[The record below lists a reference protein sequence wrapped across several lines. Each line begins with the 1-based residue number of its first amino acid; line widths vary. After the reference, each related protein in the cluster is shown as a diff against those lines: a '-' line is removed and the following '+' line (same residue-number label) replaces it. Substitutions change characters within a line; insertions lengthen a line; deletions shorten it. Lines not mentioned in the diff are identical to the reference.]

1 MKIGFD
7 AASPSVPATYSQ
19 HLAKLLVKYAPQ
31 HEYVVDV
38 KPDEGVDVYHSCKL
52 TLPLSVRMQGAR
64 SVITVTN
71 LNFLRYPHMYSFFD
85 RMVRLRMYRYTC
97 RTADCLITLNR
108 RTKEELS
115 ERLRIDERKI
125 KVCLPLAVHPPVE
138 NSNEKQAETIRRKY
152 ELPRRFVL
160 MIGVME
166 PRHNLLDA
174 VEAMLEI
181 PEDIG
186 LVICGRKTPYSD
198 FLMGYARTAGI
209 ASRVEFVYE
218 PTPADLPVLFRM
230 AEAFVYIPDASA
242 EASILPV
249 AEALRSGIPLVL
261 SDIPV
266 HREAAADAAVYVAPG
281 DAEELAS
288 ALGCVLGDEAFR
300 RALVDKELAR
310 AELFSEWAVAQRLI
324 DIYSSL

>member
-7 AASPSVPATYSQ
+7 AAPPTVPGTYSQ

-31 HEYVVDV
+31 HEYVVEGKWND
-38 KPDEGVDVYHSCKL
+38 GVDIYHSYKL
-52 TLPLSVRMQGAR
+52 MLPFAARMHGAR
-64 SVITVTN
+64 RVVTVLN
-71 LNFLRYPHMYSFFD
+71 LNFLRYPHLYSFFD

-138 NSNEKQAETIRRKY
+138 TDDEKQAGAIRRKY
-152 ELPRRFVL
+152 ELPQRFVL

-174 VEAMLEI
+174 VEALLEL

-186 LVICGRKTPYSD
+186 LVICGRKTSYSG

-209 ASRVEFVYE
+209 ASRVEFIYE
-218 PTPADLPVLFRM
+218 PTPADLPALFHL
-230 AEAFVYIPDASA
+230 AEAFVYLPDASA

-249 AEALRSGIPLVL
+249 AEALRSGVPLVL

-266 HREAAADAAVYVAPG
+266 HREAAADAAVYVDPG
-281 DAEELAS
+281 DADALAS
-288 ALGCVLGDEAFR
+288 ALGCLLGDEAFR
-300 RALVDKELAR
+300 RTLVDKELAR